1 MASKTLRNPII
12 PQEVHDLLAGRVTRN
27 QLLDI
32 VRSQGRC
39 GYSKLNKAGLVDLI
53 FQPVIIYL
61 DKNNSEIIK
70 ARYQTL
76 NKNEWL
82 KQLRSCPHCGTKIQ
96 RRNWGRH
103 QAIHARQGLK
113 DIVRSALDRIIDLY
127 NEVMVC
133 TGHVN
138 IIRLMISR
146 GVDGSSSTRRS

>member
-1 MASKTLRNPII
+1 MASKTLRTPII
-12 PQEVHDLLAGRVTRN
+12 PQEIHNLLAGRVTRN

-32 VRSQGRC
+32 VRSQGQR

-61 DKNNSEIIK
+61 DKNNSEITK

-96 RRNWGRH
+96 RGNWARH
-103 QAIHARQGLK
+103 QAIHAKQGLK
-113 DIVRSALDRIIDLY
+113 EFNFDDDLFRTD
-127 NEVMVC
+127 NATL
-133 TGHVN
+133 TGNFILKKV
-138 IIRLMISR
+138 
-146 GVDGSSSTRRS
+146 STRHI